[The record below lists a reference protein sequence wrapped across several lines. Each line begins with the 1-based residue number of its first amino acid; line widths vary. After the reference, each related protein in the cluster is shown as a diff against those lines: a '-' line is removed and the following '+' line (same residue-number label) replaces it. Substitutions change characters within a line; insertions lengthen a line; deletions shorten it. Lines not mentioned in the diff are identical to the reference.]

1 MGNSMSGTQFSFYLK
16 NFSSA
21 LFAELK
27 QGENLGLSVHS
38 EQSQFFR
45 FNQSRVRQNTHV
57 HQHEITLT
65 YHKDLKSIRM
75 QFSLVL
81 DSTLDLSA
89 ARNLLKTCRTEIE
102 KIDPGPQFVPMQNHG
117 TSESFF
123 TAVRPTDS
131 EILDFITSELKDDDA
146 AGLLTSGPLRKASIN
161 SLGQFHFF
169 ESDQFFFD
177 YSIYNGPR
185 AAKGFYSAQTWNEIE
200 FKDQIRST
208 RQKLSM
214 LSAPQV
220 QVQKGKHRVFLEP
233 MAVAELVGTLGWGA
247 FSLNAYQQGR
257 APLRKL
263 KENTQHFNSQF
274 SLTENLGLGYAPRFN
289 SLGELAPESTPLIEN
304 GKLSTLL
311 VSSASSK
318 EYGVPSNFAE
328 PSEVYRS
335 PEIRAGTLSKQNAL
349 KELGTG
355 LYLSNLHYI
364 NWSDLQ
370 TARITGMTR
379 FACFWVERGE
389 IKGPIQDL
397 RFDETLYN
405 IFGDKLVSLTKEQE
419 SFCDTATYV
428 RRSLGGLR
436 VPGALIE
443 EFNFTL

>member
-1 MGNSMSGTQFSFYLK
+1 MKEFRIQHRTSNSKAIFSDL
-16 NFSSA
+16 N
-21 LFAELK
+21 
-27 QGENLGLSVHS
+27 QNENLGLSVHS
-38 EQSQFFR
+38 EQSQFHR

-57 HQHEITLT
+57 HQHEVTMT
-65 YHKDLKSIRM
+65 YHKDQKSIRM
-75 QFSLVL
+75 QFSMLLDL
-81 DSTLDLSA
+81 DSDLTA
-89 ARNLLKTCRTEIE
+89 ARNLLKVCQKEIE
-102 KIDPGPQFVPMQNHG
+102 KIDPGPQYVPMKNNG

-123 TAVRPTDS
+123 RAERPTDI
-131 EILDFITSELKDDDA
+131 EILNFITSDLKNDDA

-185 AAKGFYSAQTWNEIE
+185 AAKGFYSADIWNENQ
-200 FKDQIRST
+200 FKDQLHST
-208 RQKLSM
+208 RQKLS
-214 LSAPQV
+214 LLNAPQIKV
-220 QVQKGKHRVFLEP
+220 EKGRHRVFLEP

-263 KENTQHFNSQF
+263 KEGTNSFNPQF
-274 SLTENLGLGYAPRFN
+274 NLTENLGLGYAPRFN
-289 SLGELAPESTPLIEN
+289 SLGELAPESVALIEN
-304 GKLSTLL
+304 GKLASLL

-318 EYGVPSNFAE
+318 EYNVPSNFAE
-328 PSEVYRS
+328 PSEIYRS
-335 PEIRAGTLSKQNAL
+335 PEIRAGTLLKKNAL
-349 KELGTG
+349 SELGTG

-364 NWSDLQ
+364 NWSDIQ

-379 FACFWVERGE
+379 FACFWVEKGE

-405 IFGDKLVSLTKEQE
+405 IFGDKLVSFTKEQE

-428 RRSLGGLR
+428 RRALGGMR